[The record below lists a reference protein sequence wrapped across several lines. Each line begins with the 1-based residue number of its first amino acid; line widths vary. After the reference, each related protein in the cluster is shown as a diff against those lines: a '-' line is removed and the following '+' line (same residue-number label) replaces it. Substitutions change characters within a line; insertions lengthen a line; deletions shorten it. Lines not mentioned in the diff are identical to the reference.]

1 MLLIYY
7 ICYLKQIYSIGCYL
21 ILKNLQKLPIRR
33 QGRICFQ
40 VYIDSKATI
49 LLVTLWL
56 KGCFWLTI
64 FKVDVPAKHYYE
76 FLDWFSHVWEFAI
89 HFLTHFL
96 IINYMQLPSH
106 LNPLHAAGLIIRPLK
121 TEDQKFSDVFR
132 GYKKRPT
139 AWNELRAFTWYA
151 LKYMKL
157 ILPA

>member
-21 ILKNLQKLPIRR
+21 ILKNLQKLPIRC
-33 QGRICFQ
+33 QGRIRFQ
-40 VYIDSKATI
+40 VHIDSKTTI
-49 LLVTLWL
+49 FLVTLWL

-89 HFLTHFL
+89 HFSTHIL

-106 LNPLHAAGLIIRPLK
+106 LNPIHAAGLIIRPLK
-121 TEDQKFSDVFR
+121 TEDQTFSDVFR
-132 GYKKRPT
+132 GV
-139 AWNELRAFTWYA
+139 
-151 LKYMKL
+151 
-157 ILPA
+157 